1 VLQVFGLAEK
11 RLVMRCGRDIRMDA
25 DVNWTSIKPDDTLPF
40 CAYELETVALML
52 SAVGCVGK
60 PSGGVGVAGSKP
72 DARSCAI
79 SGFSAAGGAG
89 VTLCV
94 GGVLFS
100 CGWKGRDGSGGGGVG

>member
-1 VLQVFGLAEK
+1 
-11 RLVMRCGRDIRMDA
+11 MDA
-25 DVNWTSIKPDDTLPF
+25 DVNWTSIKLDDTLPF
-40 CAYELETVALML
+40 CAYGLE
-52 SAVGCVGK
+52 AVGCVGK

-79 SGFSAAGGAG
+79 SGFSVAGGAG

-94 GGVLFS
+94 GGVLFN

>member
-1 VLQVFGLAEK
+1 
-11 RLVMRCGRDIRMDA
+11 MDA
-25 DVNWTSIKPDDTLPF
+25 DVNWTSIKLDDTLPF
-40 CAYELETVALML
+40 CAYGVEAVLLML

-60 PSGGVGVAGSKP
+60 ASGGVGVGGSKP

-100 CGWKGRDGSGGGGVG
+100 RGWKERDGSGGGGGVG